1 MNPSPEYEGQRIY
14 FIFDVVHIIKLLRS
28 HFIDQGFML
37 ESGEFFGRNEFEK
50 LFTGYSLSE
59 ALILA
64 SINPKYDRRLIVEL
78 QVQYMLCTSNCFFL
92 HL

>member
-28 HFIDQGFML
+28 HFIDQGFLL
-37 ESGEFFGRNEFEK
+37 ESGEVFGRPEFNK

-64 SINPKYDRRLIVEL
+64 SINPKYDNQLFIEL
-78 QVQYMLCTSNCFFL
+78 QENHKFSSCCV
-92 HL
+92 HRIV

>member
-14 FIFDVVHIIKLLRS
+14 FIFDAVHIIKLLRS
-28 HFIDQGFML
+28 HFIDQGFLL
-37 ESGEFFGRNEFEK
+37 ESGEFFGRDDFNK

-64 SINPKYDRRLIVEL
+64 LINPNNDNKLFIKL
-78 QVQYMLCTSNCFFL
+78 
-92 HL
+92 